1 LTRIND
7 EPRNAFQSLSI
18 EGDWTMRNILVQAGN
33 DPGMATRIESAL
45 AIGRRFG
52 AHLSLLISS
61 PYQQFIASDPF
72 GGMYLAKEQL
82 AQAQLADLELER
94 RLGAELAREDVPWDV
109 AVADGDALSTM
120 TLAATLS
127 DLAVVSLG
135 ACDRRGQRAP
145 TIAADLALTVPLPVL
160 ALPPEGA
167 SFDFDAPMMVAWNG
181 SPQAANALRAGVSL
195 MGDARNVILVTVG
208 EDEGRVPAEDALR
221 YMSRYGVHAELR
233 REAKGPGTAEEVL
246 ERVAVETKP
255 GLIVMGA
262 FGRPRLRETLFGGVT
277 RYLLEA
283 APTPL
288 LMAH

>member
-1 LTRIND
+1 
-7 EPRNAFQSLSI
+7 
-18 EGDWTMRNILVQAGN
+18 MRNILVQADN
-33 DPGMATRIESAL
+33 DSSMAIRIESAL
-45 AIGRRFG
+45 TIGRRFG
-52 AHLSLLISS
+52 AHLSFLISS

-94 RLGAELAREDVPWDV
+94 RLATELAQEDVPWDV

-127 DLAVVSLG
+127 DLAIVSLG
-135 ACDRRGQRAP
+135 ARDRRGHRPP
-145 TIAADLALTVPLPVL
+145 TIAANLAITVSLPVL
-160 ALPPEGA
+160 ALPPEGG

-181 SPQAANALRAGVSL
+181 SPQAANAVRAGVSL
-195 MGDARNVILVTVG
+195 MGDVANVTLVAVG
-208 EDEGRVPAEDALR
+208 DDEGRVPAEDALR

-233 REAKGPGTAEEVL
+233 REPKGAHTAEEVL
-246 ERVAVETKP
+246 ERLAAEIRP

-277 RYLLEA
+277 RYLLEV
-283 APTPL
+283 APAPL
-288 LMAH
+288 LLAH